1 MQKTVTKVA
10 NEFEMM
16 YEFARANITK
26 RTANKVAY
34 TTGSCSQLWK
44 LEGWFLLRSLKIC
57 PMPLSGLLGVF
68 WRSWAPLVALK
79 HHPVSAS
86 PSHPILPVC
95 VSVFRFPLFMKTPVL

>member
-26 RTANKVAY
+26 KTANKVAY
-34 TTGSCSQLWK
+34 TTESCHSQLWK
-44 LEGWFLLRSLKIC
+44 LEGWFLLRTLKIC

-68 WRSWAPLVALK
+68 WRSWASLVALK

-95 VSVFRFPLFMKTPVL
+95 LNSDFPFL